1 MDRDD
6 PVHAASDGF
15 QLCGWTKYYPPEDPV
30 RRIGKRLR
38 LTAGLL
44 ARGSVHLA
52 TFPGLRP
59 VVSWPFARRLQ
70 LRGQLRG
77 IHRIPIEPSCE
88 GPSSQPISDRVC
100 SVNRKAHVMPI
111 SPTSSL
117 ARLTLVLGGARSGKS
132 VYAERLVTASPAPW
146 LYIATAQGLD
156 GEMASRIAA
165 HQGRRGSAWETVGA
179 PLGLVGALRAVPM
192 GQAVLVDCLTLWL
205 SNVMLSGR
213 DVPAAIDEL
222 VDGLMAIG
230 GPCVMVSNE
239 VGLGIVPDNALAR
252 AFRDE
257 AGRLNQRVATCA
269 DRVVFV
275 AAGLPMVLKG

>member
-1 MDRDD
+1 M
-6 PVHAASDGF
+6 HAASDGF
-15 QLCGWTKYYPPEDPV
+15 QPCGWTKYYPPEDPV

-44 ARGSVHLA
+44 ARGSVHRA

-88 GPSSQPISDRVC
+88 GPSPQPISDGVC
-100 SVNRKAHVMPI
+100 SVNLKAHVRPIMP
-111 SPTSSL
+111 SPFQP
-117 ARLTLVLGGARSGKS
+117 RLTLVLGGARSGKS
-132 VYAERLVTASPAPW
+132 LYAEGLVTAAPRPW
-146 LYIATAQGLD
+146 VYMATAEGLD
-156 GEMASRIAA
+156 GEMTSRIAA
-165 HQGRRGSAWETVGA
+165 HRGRRGVDWQTVDA
-179 PLGLVGALRAVPM
+179 PLDLAGALRAVPL

-213 DVPAAIDEL
+213 NVPAAIDEL

-239 VGLGIVPDNALAR
+239 VGLGIVPDNSLAR

-257 AGRLNQRVATCA
+257 AGRLNQRVAASA